1 MVYGKPSGRF
11 RPDGADRRMAKQRQ
25 QAGRGT
31 GKIRPTAYV
40 LNGPNL
46 NLLGKRQPEIY
57 GRATLADVEALC
69 RQACD
74 ALGLGL
80 VFRPNNHAGQQIG
93 SASVRERVG
102 KYEE

>member
-25 QAGRGT
+25 QAERGT

-46 NLLGKRQPEIY
+46 NPLGKRQPEIY
-57 GRATLADVEALC
+57 GRATLADVQALC
-69 RQACD
+69 RQACER
-74 ALGLGL
+74 LGRGL
-80 VFRPNNHAGQQIG
+80 VFSKSNPEGQHVAWVQQAPKQAPG
-93 SASVRERVG
+93 
-102 KYEE
+102 